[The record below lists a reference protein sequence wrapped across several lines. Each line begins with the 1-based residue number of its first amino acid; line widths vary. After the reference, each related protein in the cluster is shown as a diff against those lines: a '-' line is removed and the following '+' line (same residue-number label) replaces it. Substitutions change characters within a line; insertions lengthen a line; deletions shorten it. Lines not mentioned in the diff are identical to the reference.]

1 MSAEVDRVGTVVG
14 PTRAAPDA
22 GANGHAGKRRAE
34 TTPWSWGALLAPS
47 SGPSRPRSGLWRCAV
62 HGVAAA
68 ALSLALGVAGA
79 QEEVPSPPKTLP
91 PLPLPTAA
99 QLERGRALLDKIG
112 YVVANVPLTDAAAVL
127 AVFGFTDLFTK
138 EYPTYIGVGPKGKSG
153 GFSQPRDLVG
163 TGWAAIEVRPRI
175 EKPTGKR
182 YALFF
187 GRLSLDET
195 CISIDMVREFVAP
208 LASQVES
215 AHILDIHPVLRPKA
229 LHTTGHLSARLT
241 RHPFSAVAGLY
252 FRFEYQT
259 CATDFSFSHDI
270 PREETIQ

>member
-1 MSAEVDRVGTVVG
+1 MIAERDRVGTVGG
-14 PTRAAPDA
+14 PTRAGSDA
-22 GANGHAGKRRAE
+22 GVSGHAGKRRAA
-34 TTPWSWGALLAPS
+34 TTPWSWGALLTPS
-47 SGPSRPRSGLWRCAV
+47 GSPSRPRSGLWRCAAQR
-62 HGVAAA
+62 VAAA

-99 QLERGRALLDKIG
+99 QLERGRDLLDKIG
-112 YVVANVPLTDAAAVL
+112 YVVAKVPLTDAAAVL

-163 TGWAAIEVRPRI
+163 TGLAGIEVRRRI
-175 EKPTGKR
+175 EKPTGGM
-182 YALFF
+182 YASLF

-195 CISIDMVREFVAP
+195 CISIDMVREFLAP

-241 RHPFSAVAGLY
+241 RHPFSAMAGLL

-259 CATDFSFSHDI
+259 CATRFTFSHAI
-270 PREETIQ
+270 PLEETIQ

>member
-1 MSAEVDRVGTVVG
+1 MIAERDRVGTVGG
-14 PTRAAPDA
+14 PTRAGSDA
-22 GANGHAGKRRAE
+22 GVSGHAGKRRAA
-34 TTPWSWGALLAPS
+34 TTPWSWGALLTPS
-47 SGPSRPRSGLWRCAV
+47 GRPSRPRSGLWRCAV

-79 QEEVPSPPKTLP
+79 QEELPSPPKTLP

-99 QLERGRALLDKIG
+99 QLERGRDLLDKIG

-163 TGWAAIEVRPRI
+163 TGLAGIEVRPRA
-175 EKPTGKR
+175 EKPTGGW
-182 YALFF
+182 YGGLY

-195 CISIDMVREFVAP
+195 CISIDMVREFLAP
-208 LASQVES
+208 LASQIES
-215 AHILDIHPVLRPKA
+215 ARIVDIHPVLRPKA
-229 LHTTGHLSARLT
+229 LHTTGRLSARLT
-241 RHPFSAVAGLY
+241 RHPFSAVARLN
-252 FRFEYQT
+252 FRFDYQT
-259 CATDFSFSHDI
+259 CATHFSFSHAI
-270 PREETIQ
+270 PLEETIQ

>member
-1 MSAEVDRVGTVVG
+1 MIAEPDRFVAVGR
-14 PTRAAPDA
+14 PTRAGADA
-22 GANGHAGKRRAE
+22 GGNGQAGKRCAE
-34 TTPWSWGALLAPS
+34 TTPWSSGAVVAPS
-47 SGPSRPRSGLWRCAV
+47 GGPSRPRSGLWRRTA
-62 HGVAAA
+62 HRVAAA
-68 ALSLALGVAGA
+68 ALSLALGVACA
-79 QEEVPSPPKTLP
+79 QEEVPSPPQTLP

-99 QLERGRALLDKIG
+99 QLERGRDLLEKIG

-153 GFSQPRDLVG
+153 SFSQPRDLVG
-163 TGWAAIEVRPRI
+163 TGWADIEVRPKI

-195 CISIDMVREFVAP
+195 CISIDMVREFLAP
-208 LASQVES
+208 LASQIES
-215 AHILDIHPVLRPKA
+215 ARILDIHPVLRPKA
-229 LHTTGHLSARLT
+229 LHTTGRLSASLT
-241 RHPFSAVAGLY
+241 RHPFSAVARLN

-259 CATDFSFSHDI
+259 CATDFSFSHAI
-270 PREETIQ
+270 PLEETIQ